1 MNINSLVIAGSKR
14 EERIF
19 RSKLENLQLHTSIT
33 SSNFY
38 ASPLMYSPNF
48 HASVTGSIYIEH
60 EPIIV
65 QYLNGS
71 SQETLTLSGF
81 VNVNFKTILKQ
92 TSVKDKKKKKNILA
106 KMHGL
111 SLEDLLLSN

>member
-1 MNINSLVIAGSKR
+1 
-14 EERIF
+14 
-19 RSKLENLQLHTSIT
+19 
-33 SSNFY
+33 
-38 ASPLMYSPNF
+38 MYSPNF
-48 HASVTGSIYIEH
+48 HASVTGYIYVEH

-92 TSVKDKKKKKNILA
+92 TSVKDKKKKNSLLA

-111 SLEDLLLSN
+111 SLKDLLLSN